1 MQIIYGTT
9 NQGKLDSMRNRLKS
23 LNIEILSLN
32 DVASPKLTIPE
43 VGNSPLANARIKA
56 TAYFEALQRPVFS
69 ADSGLYIDGLAL
81 DDPRQ
86 PGVNVRGANDY
97 MDDETAIAYYA
108 ALSKS
113 LGGRI
118 VARYSNAICLVM
130 GNGVVFEHDHD
141 DISSKPFII
150 ADVPHPRRTAGF
162 PLDSLSI
169 NITSGK
175 YFMDEEIDTTI
186 GDAQKYGA
194 HYSGFVTFFQKILDF
209 CDFDL
214 KNSGR

>member
-1 MQIIYGTT
+1 MQLIYGTT

-23 LNIEILSLN
+23 LDIEILSLN
-32 DVASPKLTIPE
+32 DVAAPKLAIPE

-56 TAYFEALQRPVFS
+56 IAYFEALQRPVFS

-86 PGVNVRGANDY
+86 PGVNVRGVNDY
-97 MDDETAIAYYA
+97 MDDEMAIAHYA

-118 VARYSNAICLVM
+118 VARYINAICLVM
-130 GNGVVFEHDHD
+130 GDGQIYEHIGD
-141 DISSKPFII
+141 DINSAPFII
-150 ADVPHPRRTAGF
+150 ADVPHPRRTTGF

-169 NITSGK
+169 NIASGK
-175 YFMDEEIDTTI
+175 YYMDMEVDTTT
-186 GDAQKYGA
+186 GETHKSGA
-194 HYSGFVTFFQKILDF
+194 TYSGFVTFFQKILDF
-209 CDFDL
+209 CDFNA
-214 KNSGR
+214 KK